1 MRLLSVILFLS
12 CFAESSF
19 AGVRVRVRTTATST
33 QIISASLTKNSLV
46 PGEARLLKRTPFF
59 LPEGAPPS
67 AELFEEYEVDEA
79 TAGPQIWS
87 QMQTQALSGAEL
99 REVYVQGPYQNRIN
113 LTILGDGY
121 TQSERQKFFD
131 DVDRTVQGLFGGK
144 TFKSYLPLFNIYAV
158 FVPSQVSGIGD
169 GSPRNTA
176 FRLYRTPKG
185 SKRAIMPGDTG
196 ALEAALRAA
205 PATDYPIVIAND
217 EYYGGL
223 GGRYAISTSS
233 PRSGMI
239 VLRHELGHN
248 FGEVGEEYDGGYVY
262 SGANASSSKQVPWSH
277 WTSGTTEVHEARILT
292 GDYVWKNLATGP
304 YAARFSI
311 PSGFDLLYLTI
322 SSVGWDT
329 ARDVEAT
336 LNGQVLSL
344 EGDFTNDRSFFNVG
358 PTQVKQGETYSL
370 KIEEKIK
377 DNNNVLGFAVAYV
390 VPQNYD
396 FAPDKIGA
404 FATYDDYG
412 NKTYRPTHESCIM
425 RNMMIDYFCPV
436 DQENM
441 WHKFLNRVRLIDSL
455 TIDNSGKTS
464 LVKLEAQK
472 LPGLAIEWFDV
483 SNGVEKLLPE
493 LSGLTEWIP
502 NGKSVSRVRVR
513 VKLETPEVRKYS
525 SKFTDTAE
533 LRF

>member
-1 MRLLSVILFLS
+1 MRLFYVILCLF
-12 CFAESSF
+12 CFADSSS
-19 AGVRVRVRTTATST
+19 AGVRVRMRTTASST
-33 QIISASLTKNSLV
+33 QIISASLTKNVLSH
-46 PGEARLLKRTPFF
+46 GEARLLKRIPFF
-59 LPEGAPPS
+59 IPEGAPPS
-67 AELFEEYEVDEA
+67 AELFEEYEIDEA
-79 TAGPQIWS
+79 TAGPQVWS
-87 QMQTQALSGAEL
+87 QMQTQGLSGAEF
-99 REVYVQGPYQNRIN
+99 REVYVQGPHQNRIN

-196 ALEAALRAA
+196 ALEDALRAA

-217 EYYGGL
+217 EFYGGL

-233 PRSGMI
+233 VRSGMI

-262 SGANASSSKQVPWSH
+262 SGANASSSTQVPWTH
-277 WTSGTTEVHEARILT
+277 WTSGTAEVHQAKILT
-292 GDYVWKNLATGP
+292 GDYVWKSLSTGP
-304 YAARFSI
+304 YTARFSI
-311 PSGFDLLYLTI
+311 PNGFDLLYLTI

-329 ARDVEAT
+329 AQDVETT
-336 LNGQVLSL
+336 LNGKPLSP
-344 EGDFTNDRSFFNVG
+344 EGEYTNDRSFFNVG
-358 PTQVKQGETYSL
+358 PTPVKSGETYSL
-370 KIEEKIK
+370 KIEEKVK

-396 FAPDKIGA
+396 FTPDKIGA

-412 NKTYRPTHESCIM
+412 NKTYRPTHESCLM
-425 RNMMIDYFCPV
+425 RNMVIDYFCPI

-455 TIDNSGKTS
+455 TVDNSGKAPF
-464 LVKLEAQK
+464 VKLETQN
-472 LPGLAIEWFDV
+472 LSGLTIEWFDI
-483 SNGVEKLLPE
+483 SNGTEKLMPE
-493 LSGLTEWIP
+493 LNGLTEWIP
-502 NGKSVSRVRVR
+502 NSNSVSRVRVR
-513 VKLETPEVRKYS
+513 VKLKTPEVRKYN
-525 SKFTDTAE
+525 SKFTDAAE
-533 LRF
+533 LKL